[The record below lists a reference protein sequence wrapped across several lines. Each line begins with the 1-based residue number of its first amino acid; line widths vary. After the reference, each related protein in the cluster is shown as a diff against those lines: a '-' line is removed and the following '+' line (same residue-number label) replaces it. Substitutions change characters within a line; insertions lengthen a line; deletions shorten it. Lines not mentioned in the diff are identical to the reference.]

1 MALTEQQKALGTA
14 IANLA
19 KSTIGAIP
27 NAAEVSDEYLSFIA
41 DELKIVASAT
51 PSTNPVK
58 DETEAV
64 LEVLDAVADVLPDGT
79 KGKSKF
85 KGAVTMI
92 KGIAHMFG
100 L

>member
-1 MALTEQQKALGTA
+1 MLTEQQKNLGTA
-14 IANLA
+14 VADLA
-19 KSTIGAIP
+19 KATIGVIP
-27 NAAEVSDEYLSFIA
+27 NAAEVSDEYLSYIA
-41 DELKIVASAT
+41 DELKRISTAIE
-51 PSTNPVK
+51 STNPVK

-64 LEVLDAVADVLPDGT
+64 LGVLDAIADVLPDGT